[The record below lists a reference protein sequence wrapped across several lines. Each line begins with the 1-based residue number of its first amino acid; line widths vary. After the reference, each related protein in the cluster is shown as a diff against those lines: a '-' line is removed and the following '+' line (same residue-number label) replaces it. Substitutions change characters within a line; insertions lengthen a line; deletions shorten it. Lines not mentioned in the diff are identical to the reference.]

1 MRLPILS
8 VPALMTLAIPLAW
21 SQNLSVTQ
29 PALPLSMKR
38 AVEIALA
45 PDGST
50 RAALAQE
57 AIDQAAQ
64 RVIEAKAAFLP
75 SLDAAV
81 QDHYQTVDL
90 KAYGFGFNFA
100 ALGFS
105 LPTLVGP
112 FNVLDA
118 RAYAQ
123 QSVLNFSD
131 IHKYQAAKATLAAV
145 KLDNDSTRNSV
156 ADEVARAYLAC
167 LRADAD
173 RDTAQANVELST
185 ALLQLA
191 QRQKTAG
198 TGTGIDVTRAEVQ
211 LANDRQRLIHAGNE
225 RTRTVLQLLKTMG
238 LSLGSPIEFT
248 DKLTYK
254 PVDATNAES
263 LLDQARKTR
272 PELKTQQQRE
282 QAAHLT
288 YSAVT
293 AERLPTIGATADY
306 GAIGSDVVSARGTYT
321 LGVSLKI
328 PVFDGFRR
336 GARREESFSQFR
348 QEQIRTRD
356 VSQQIELQVRVAL
369 ESLRSAAAEV
379 DAAREGLTLAESEL
393 AQARRRF
400 EAGVAASLEVTDAQT
415 RLQRAR
421 DNQVNAL
428 YNHNAARLDLATATG
443 TIGDFINQ

>member
-1 MRLPILS
+1 MRLPLLFVLAAS
-8 VPALMTLAIPLAW
+8 MMPAQ
-21 SQNLSVTQ
+21 SLSVTQ
-29 PALPLSMKR
+29 PPLPLSMKR

-50 RAALAQE
+50 RVALAQE
-57 AIDQAAQ
+57 SIDQAAQ

-75 SLDAAV
+75 NVDATISERR
-81 QDHYQTVDL
+81 QTTNL
-90 KAYGFGFNFA
+90 KAFGFSFNIPVP
-100 ALGFS
+100 GFS
-105 LPTLVGP
+105 IPTIVGP
-112 FNVLDA
+112 FTVLDS
-118 RAYAQ
+118 RASAQ

-131 IHKYQAAKATLAAV
+131 IRKYQAAKATLAAV

-156 ADEVARAYLAC
+156 ADEVARDYLAC

-173 RDTAQANVELST
+173 RDTAQANVELSN

-211 LANDRQRLIHAGNE
+211 LANDRQRLIRAGND
-225 RTRTVLQLLKTMG
+225 RTRAALQLLKAMG
-238 LSLGSPIEFT
+238 LNLAAPIEFT
-248 DKLTYK
+248 DKLAYK
-254 PVDATNAES
+254 PVDAAASDT

-272 PELKTQQQRE
+272 PELKTQEQKE
-282 QAAHLT
+282 QAARLT
-288 YSAVT
+288 YGAVKS
-293 AERLPTIGATADY
+293 ERLPTIGASADY
-306 GAIGSDVVSARGTYT
+306 GAIGPDIVSSRPTYT
-321 LGVSLKI
+321 LGVSLKV

-336 GARREESFSQFR
+336 GARREESFSEYR
-348 QEQIRTRD
+348 QEQIRTKD
-356 VSQQIELQVRVAL
+356 LGQQIELQVRVAL

-379 DAAREGLTLAESEL
+379 DAARDGLTLADSEL

-400 EAGVAASLEVTDAQT
+400 EAGVATSEEVIDAQT

-428 YNHNAARLDLATATG
+428 YDHNAARLDLATATG
-443 TIGDFINQ
+443 TIGDYVNQ

>member
-1 MRLPILS
+1 MHLRFLS
-8 VPALMTLAIPLAW
+8 FSFVTALAATLAW
-21 SQNLSVTQ
+21 GQNLSVTQ
-29 PALPLSMKR
+29 APIPLSLKR

-45 PDGST
+45 PNGSA

-64 RVIEAKAAFLP
+64 RVTEAKSAFLP
-75 SLDAAV
+75 SLDAAIT
-81 QDHYQTVDL
+81 DHRQTSDL
-90 KAYGFGFNFA
+90 QAYGFNFKFPIP
-100 ALGFS
+100 GFS
-105 LPTLVGP
+105 LPTIVGP
-112 FNVLDA
+112 FNVLDT
-118 RAYAQ
+118 RATVQ
-123 QSVLNFSD
+123 QSVLNVGD
-131 IHKYQAAKATLAAV
+131 IRKYQAAKATLASV
-145 KLDNDSTRNSV
+145 KFDNDATRNSV

-167 LRADAD
+167 LRSQAD

-191 QRQKTAG
+191 QHQKTAG

-211 LANDRQRLIHAGNE
+211 LANDRQRLIHATND
-225 RTRTVLQLLKTMG
+225 RTRTILQLLKAIG
-238 LSLGSPIEFT
+238 LPLSSPIEFT

-254 PVDATNAES
+254 PIDTAAAES
-263 LLDQARKTR
+263 LLAQARNR

-282 QAAHLT
+282 EAARLT
-288 YSAVT
+288 YGAVKS
-293 AERLPTIGATADY
+293 ERLPTLGASADY
-306 GAIGSDVVSARGTYT
+306 GAIGSDVTGARGTYT
-321 LGVSLKI
+321 LGVSLKV

-356 VSQQIELQVRVAL
+356 LAQQIELQVRVAL
-369 ESLRSAAAEV
+369 ESLRSAVAEV
-379 DAAREGLTLAESEL
+379 DAARDGLALAESEL

-400 EAGVAASLEVTDAQT
+400 EAGVAPSEEVTDAET

-428 YNHNAARLDLATATG
+428 YDHNAARLDLATATG
-443 TIGDFINQ
+443 TIGDYLNQ